1 MNKLNKFVLLLCI
14 IPLMV
19 SCKKSASQMDSVLYE
34 LPRDGLAEVA
44 RYEFSTTH
52 YGVPL
57 KGLQTLVIVRENINK
72 NNYVKTNKHKDAIEA
87 VKLMAISTLSS
98 MNWDDR
104 SHTAVFSNNLL
115 RPLRMSMTAEE
126 WCGNN
131 YLEFTAH
138 GEKVSLI
145 GRPYTDELGHVTK
158 ETQITPD
165 YYLYEQIPILVRAIA
180 KHASSKT
187 LRVMA
192 QQTAYLLPHED
203 ILTLKF
209 ERIKEVQIRVPA
221 GQYKTVLVEVSS
233 TNQSK
238 YFPETEKY
246 WLEKNNLFIVK
257 AIRNEVHTQFGKFH
271 VSQIEYHLLKHQRSE
286 YWQTPLGPARNDIK
300 TRQRATH
307 SSYTWLNMAR
317 WMYENKN
324 GKLSSTT
331 LKDFV
336 AYQDMPKEYLS
347 SAGGNN
353 HYSHTYNGQGGW
365 YFDFKEGIFKVNYQQ
380 KN

>member
-1 MNKLNKFVLLLCI
+1 
-14 IPLMV
+14 
-19 SCKKSASQMDSVLYE
+19 
-34 LPRDGLAEVA
+34 
-44 RYEFSTTH
+44 
-52 YGVPL
+52 
-57 KGLQTLVIVRENINK
+57 
-72 NNYVKTNKHKDAIEA
+72 
-87 VKLMAISTLSS
+87 
-98 MNWDDR
+98 
-104 SHTAVFSNNLL
+104 
-115 RPLRMSMTAEE
+115 MTAEE

-138 GEKVSLI
+138 GDKVSLI
-145 GRPYTDELGHVTK
+145 GRPYTDDLGRMTK

-165 YYLYEQIPILVRAIA
+165 YYLYEQIPILTRAIA
-180 KHASSKT
+180 KHGSSKT

-209 ERIKEVQIRVPA
+209 ERTEEVQITVPA

-246 WLEKNNLFIVK
+246 WLDKNNFFIVK

-271 VSQIEYHLLKHQRSE
+271 VSSAQYHLLEHQRSA
-286 YWQTPLGPARNDIK
+286 YWQIPLGPARNDIK
-300 TRQRATH
+300 DRQRATH
-307 SSYTWLNMAR
+307 SSYAWLNMAR

-324 GKLSSTT
+324 GKLSSTK

-336 AYQDMPKEYLS
+336 ANQDMPKEYLS
-347 SAGGNN
+347 STGGNN
-353 HYSHTYNGQGGW
+353 HYSRTYNGQGGW
-365 YFDFKEGIFKVNYQQ
+365 YFDFKEGIFKVNFQQ
-380 KN
+380 